1 MKNYLF
7 APFKDDDDK
16 IDTFNYLQSHL
27 DNESL
32 IMFMGRLESYYDK
45 IISDLSN
52 RCAVA
57 VVDERII
64 KGLEDE
70 IRELK
75 AENKQLTQ
83 TIKYS
88 NGNDGLY
95 DEIVESNE
103 YLEEQIKE
111 LKVENIK
118 LSSECWCGGNN
129 DVKAELNALRE
140 QELDLIRDKDEL
152 KADKMKHILAYD
164 TLQAEYNSLK
174 AENVRLNDSYIELRK
189 EYNDNYQDLRKKN
202 DELKAELKSSRLS
215 VLDGKKEIARLMDQ
229 VGSDSGNS
237 SSTHTHTKETEIDA
251 EMIDKHGNVK
261 TIKCYTKDM

>member
-1 MKNYLF
+1 
-7 APFKDDDDK
+7 
-16 IDTFNYLQSHL
+16 
-27 DNESL
+27 
-32 IMFMGRLESYYDK
+32 MGSLESYYDK

-52 RCAVA
+52 KCAVA
-57 VVDERII
+57 IVDERII

-118 LSSECWCGGNN
+118 LNSECWCGCN
-129 DVKAELNALRE
+129 DDLR
-140 QELDLIRDKDEL
+140 
-152 KADKMKHILAYD
+152 
-164 TLQAEYNSLK
+164 AEYMELIKDNKELQDDNKRLMSDNK
-174 AENVRLNDSYIELRK
+174 KRLNEIIELT
-189 EYNDNYQDLRKKN
+189 
-202 DELKAELKSSRLS
+202 DENK
-215 VLDGKKEIARLMDQ
+215 RLMKQ
-229 VGSDSGNS
+229 VGSNSSNS
-237 SSTHTHTKETEIDA
+237 SSTHTHTKGDESGTRD
-251 EMIDKHGNVK
+251 DTCVTCGRSW
-261 TIKCYTKDM
+261 KDLELKYME